1 MLEKTRTQL
10 NSFKDTE
17 DDLRAQNQDL
27 TTRLKSEQKQLHE
40 YKSVSSTYYHLLRSA
55 RDQMDRTLFDINK
68 QFDKEKAKR
77 DAEKAAAEAEK
88 NKANEESADAKTEAV
103 RF

>member
-1 MLEKTRTQL
+1 M

-17 DDLRAQNQDL
+17 DELRAQNHDL
-27 TTRLKSEQKQLHE
+27 STRLKSEQKQLHE

-68 QFDKEKAKR
+68 QFEKEKAKR
-77 DAEKAAAEAEK
+77 DADKAAAEAEK
-88 NKANEESADAKTEAV
+88 NKASEGAAENKETEAV
-103 RF
+103 SSV